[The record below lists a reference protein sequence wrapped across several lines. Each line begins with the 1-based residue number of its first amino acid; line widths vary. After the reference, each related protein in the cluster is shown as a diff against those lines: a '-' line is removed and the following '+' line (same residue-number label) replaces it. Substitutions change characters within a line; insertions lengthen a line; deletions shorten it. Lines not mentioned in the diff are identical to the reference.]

1 MAITNAQQ
9 YQQLVNKPSGNERP
23 GYKGRDRDY
32 QQRGQSKQSYSAST
46 QQQNFSARDRDD
58 SPPRS
63 RIQEDRQKD
72 FEQQQLKKRMQNL
85 TDDQDFE
92 EAVRSGEIDEKLY
105 SYSVPKSNFPG
116 PVGAG
121 FNLLQG
127 ARQRNYEANRDF
139 FLNKVLTSANRGNF
153 KPTFDS
159 YSSYMQQRLAGQID
173 AYGNPLGGQDDDNQ
187 PIIPLQTGIMSQ
199 APGTTDQVADVDPNS
214 LEGLLA
220 SRGTAYR
227 FMADGGMTE
236 DAIGG
241 AADGNLDEMGR
252 QMYGL
257 GKLVKKATR
266 AVKKI
271 VKSPVGK
278 VALAY
283 GLTGGL
289 SNLAGGQKFFTN
301 FFSPSSFISKK
312 GLGDLFSKK
321 GLEKIGPM
329 RLISGASLLSG
340 LLTDEE
346 DEDENK
352 KLDRGPGLNIAQIR
366 QDPYAAMGSAYGFY
380 ADGGDVKE
388 PVAKKTMPLLDMGG
402 MEKDYRKDGGF
413 VPIGR
418 MERADDVPA
427 RLSKNEFVFTADA
440 VRNAGDGD
448 IDKGAEVM
456 YNMMK
461 NLENGGDVSE
471 ESQGLKGARN
481 MFQTSQ
487 RLEEVL

>member
-1 MAITNAQQ
+1 M
-9 YQQLVNKPSGNERP
+9 SGETDAM
-23 GYKGRDRDY
+23 GR
-32 QQRGQSKQSYSAST
+32 T
-46 QQQNFSARDRDD
+46 IQNFDD
-58 SPPRS
+58 
-63 RIQEDRQKD
+63 
-72 FEQQQLKKRMQNL
+72 
-85 TDDQDFE
+85 
-92 EAVRSGEIDEKLY
+92 
-105 SYSVPKSNFPG
+105 G
-116 PVGAG
+116 P
-121 FNLLQG
+121 
-127 ARQRNYEANRDF
+127 D
-139 FLNKVLTSANRGNF
+139 
-153 KPTFDS
+153 
-159 YSSYMQQRLAGQID
+159 
-173 AYGNPLGGQDDDNQ
+173 Q

-214 LEGLLA
+214 LAGLLA
-220 SRGTAYR
+220 NRGIAYR

-289 SNLAGGQKFFTN
+289 SNLAGGKGFFTN

-461 NLENGGDVSE
+461 NLENGGDVSK

>member
-283 GLTGGL
+283 GLT
-289 SNLAGGQKFFTN
+289 
-301 FFSPSSFISKK
+301 
-312 GLGDLFSKK
+312 
-321 GLEKIGPM
+321 
-329 RLISGASLLSG
+329 
-340 LLTDEE
+340 
-346 DEDENK
+346 
-352 KLDRGPGLNIAQIR
+352 
-366 QDPYAAMGSAYGFY
+366 
-380 ADGGDVKE
+380 
-388 PVAKKTMPLLDMGG
+388 
-402 MEKDYRKDGGF
+402 
-413 VPIGR
+413 
-418 MERADDVPA
+418 
-427 RLSKNEFVFTADA
+427 
-440 VRNAGDGD
+440 
-448 IDKGAEVM
+448 
-456 YNMMK
+456 
-461 NLENGGDVSE
+461 
-471 ESQGLKGARN
+471 
-481 MFQTSQ
+481 
-487 RLEEVL
+487 